1 MDETPKF
8 LSAVPVLP
16 APDIA
21 ATIAF
26 YTQKLGFAIDFQS
39 DDYAGLSRGA
49 VQVHFWLCGDRQI
62 AENSSCRINIRG
74 IEQLYQ
80 ECQAQNIVH
89 SNGSLVTKPWGL
101 REFAVLDL
109 NGNCIT
115 FAELPPPTSRRDRTD

>member
-21 ATIAF
+21 ETLAF

-39 DDYAGLSRGA
+39 EDYAGFSRGA
-49 VQVHFWLCGDRQI
+49 VQIHVWQCGDRSI

-80 ECQAQNIVH
+80 ECQTQNIVH
-89 SNGSLVTKPWGL
+89 PKGALVAKPWGL
-101 REFAVLDL
+101 REFTVLDL
-109 NGNCIT
+109 NGNCLT
-115 FAELPPPTSRRDRTD
+115 FAELPPPVNRRDITD